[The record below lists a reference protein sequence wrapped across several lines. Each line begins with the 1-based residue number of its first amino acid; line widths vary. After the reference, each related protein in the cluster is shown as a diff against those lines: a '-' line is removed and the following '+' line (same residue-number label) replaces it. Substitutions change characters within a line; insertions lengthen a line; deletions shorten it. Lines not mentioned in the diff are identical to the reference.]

1 MQPRQFIRLMTM
13 GILACASAAILAQTG
28 TGTAPQPQ
36 RPGFRTETNFV
47 RVDVYPTADGVPVQ
61 DLRAEDFELLE
72 DGVPQAI
79 KTFELVVIRPAG
91 PQSARNEPS
100 SVEASRQAAANPR
113 NRVFVLFLDVPHVTV
128 DGSHSIKEPLIRLVD
143 RILGPD
149 DLIGV
154 MTPDMSAAD
163 VTLGRKTEV
172 LARGLRENWPW
183 GKRFDT
189 VRLDERERQYE
200 RCYPPLLKEAG
211 TAGDGLSRLA
221 RELIN
226 RRRERMV
233 LDAMN
238 ELVLY
243 LGGIREE
250 RKAIVAVTEGW
261 HLYRP
266 DESVTALRPGEP
278 VPGVDPI
285 TVGPDGRITRKDK
298 RNYGGT
304 TKSECDAD
312 RMQLAMMDNERYFRD
327 ILDTAN
333 RNNAT
338 FYPIDPR
345 GLPVFDAPIGPLA
358 PPPPS
363 VDAANLSHRQDTM
376 RTLAS
381 NTDGIAVMNSNDLDR
396 GLKRISDDLSSYYLL
411 GYYSTNTKLDGKFR
425 GIKVRVKRPGVDV
438 RARRGYRAA
447 TQEEVTT
454 ARSAPAAPV
463 SETVSAATAAIA
475 ALGRIRPD
483 AQFRINAVPSPASS
497 DRIHVVWV
505 AGEIQSE
512 ISRAPDWADGGTGT
526 IEVIAGGA
534 ALAPQKEV
542 TLAAGQ
548 RAFMTEVTFDEPASP
563 GPFDVR
569 VRLRSARSDSVT
581 LTDSV
586 RVEPGKG
593 LGQPLL
599 FRRGASTGNKMQPAA
614 DVRFSR
620 SERMRLEIALPP
632 DLKPSTGRVL
642 DRTGSPLPV
651 PVTVGEGTDDRTRRR
666 WLYADVT
673 LAPLAAGDYVIEI
686 GARGPAGEVRV
697 ATGVR
702 VVR

>member
-1 MQPRQFIRLMTM
+1 MQPRQVVRALAM
-13 GILACASAAILAQTG
+13 GALACASAVGLAQTG
-28 TGTAPQPQ
+28 TGTAAQPQ
-36 RPGFRTETNFV
+36 RPPGFRTEVNFV

-79 KTFELVVIRPAG
+79 KTFEHVVIRPVGAE
-91 PQSARNEPS
+91 SARAEPS
-100 SVEASRQAAANPR
+100 TLEAARQAAANPR

-128 DGSHSIKEPLIRLVD
+128 AGSHNIKEPLIRLVD

-149 DLIGV
+149 DLVGV

-183 GKRFDT
+183 GKRFDNI
-189 VRLDERERQYE
+189 RLDERERLYE
-200 RCYPPLLKEAG
+200 RCYPVLLKESG
-211 TAGDGLSRLA
+211 TAGDGFSRLA

-250 RKAIVAVTEGW
+250 RKAILTVTEGW

-266 DESVTALRPGEP
+266 DESVTALRTDVGGRTEP

-285 TVGPDGRITRKDK
+285 TVGPDGQITTKDK
-298 RNYGGT
+298 RSYGGT

-312 RMQLAMMDNERYFRD
+312 RMRLAMMDNERYFRD

-358 PPPPS
+358 PPSPA
-363 VDAANLSHRQDTM
+363 VDAAILRHRQDTM
-376 RTLAS
+376 RVLAS

-425 GIKVRVKRPGVDV
+425 GIKVRVKRPG
-438 RARRGYRAA
+438 
-447 TQEEVTT
+447 
-454 ARSAPAAPV
+454 
-463 SETVSAATAAIA
+463 
-475 ALGRIRPD
+475 
-483 AQFRINAVPSPASS
+483 
-497 DRIHVVWV
+497 
-505 AGEIQSE
+505 
-512 ISRAPDWADGGTGT
+512 
-526 IEVIAGGA
+526 
-534 ALAPQKEV
+534 
-542 TLAAGQ
+542 
-548 RAFMTEVTFDEPASP
+548 
-563 GPFDVR
+563 
-569 VRLRSARSDSVT
+569 
-581 LTDSV
+581 
-586 RVEPGKG
+586 
-593 LGQPLL
+593 
-599 FRRGASTGNKMQPAA
+599 
-614 DVRFSR
+614 
-620 SERMRLEIALPP
+620 
-632 DLKPSTGRVL
+632 
-642 DRTGSPLPV
+642 
-651 PVTVGEGTDDRTRRR
+651 
-666 WLYADVT
+666 
-673 LAPLAAGDYVIEI
+673 
-686 GARGPAGEVRV
+686 
-697 ATGVR
+697 
-702 VVR
+702 